1 MDYAPVF
8 GPYLDKLRSRADGLR
23 LFDAHTHVGANDPD
37 GFSQTPER
45 LLAQLEEC
53 DGRALV
59 FPMHE
64 PDGYLDG
71 AANDVVIEA
80 AQASDRIEALC
91 RVDPNEGGAS
101 VREARRALDAGAC
114 GIKLHPR
121 GEGFTLGHPTVT
133 DLVALAHERGTP
145 VLIHAGRGIPAL
157 GADTVA
163 LTERFRD
170 AKLILAHAGIS
181 DLSWIWRLMPS
192 HPNLFIDTSWWNPV
206 DIVALYT
213 LAPPGQVLWASDS
226 PYGHVGLSAAQGLRC
241 AVQAGLTPEQ
251 LRGTAGGQLA
261 HIVRGEAPPDLGPPP
276 MTPRALDPTL
286 ERVVA
291 ALCATVS
298 RVFVQ
303 ADSSETLALARLAC
317 AVADDD
323 PVAPTCAQTVALL
336 DLYEAGLG
344 APPPYQPFPES
355 IRYLIAAVFVARTPD
370 AG

>member
-1 MDYAPVF
+1 
-8 GPYLDKLRSRADGLR
+8 
-23 LFDAHTHVGANDPD
+23 
-37 GFSQTPER
+37 
-45 LLAQLEEC
+45 
-53 DGRALV
+53 
-59 FPMHE
+59 
-64 PDGYLDG
+64 
-71 AANDVVIEA
+71 
-80 AQASDRIEALC
+80 
-91 RVDPNEGGAS
+91 
-101 VREARRALDAGAC
+101 
-114 GIKLHPR
+114 
-121 GEGFTLGHPTVT
+121 
-133 DLVALAHERGTP
+133 
-145 VLIHAGRGIPAL
+145 
-157 GADTVA
+157 
-163 LTERFRD
+163 
-170 AKLILAHAGIS
+170 
-181 DLSWIWRLMPS
+181 
-192 HPNLFIDTSWWNPV
+192 
-206 DIVALYT
+206 
-213 LAPPGQVLWASDS
+213 
-226 PYGHVGLSAAQGLRC
+226 LRC